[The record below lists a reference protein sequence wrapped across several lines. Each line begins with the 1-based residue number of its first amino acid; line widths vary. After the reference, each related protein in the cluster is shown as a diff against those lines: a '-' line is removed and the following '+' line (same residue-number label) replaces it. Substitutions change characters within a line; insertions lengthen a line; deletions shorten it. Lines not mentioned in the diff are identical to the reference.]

1 MRQRTNM
8 KQLKRTPFLRY
19 LILSILAVAIGGNV
33 YALNASRL
41 AGNEVPMPFGVGASV
56 VLSGSMEPA
65 LSVGDLLI
73 LQEQTNY
80 IPGDVVVYQSGSIA
94 VVHRLVA
101 LEGENAITRGDA
113 NNAFDEPIPAAAIKG
128 KVIAAIPVLGY
139 LIWAMKTPVG
149 ILLTIAA
156 AVILVEMSYRSEKA
170 EDEDEKEKLKAEI
183 RQLMKELEEDP
194 KN

>member
-1 MRQRTNM
+1 M